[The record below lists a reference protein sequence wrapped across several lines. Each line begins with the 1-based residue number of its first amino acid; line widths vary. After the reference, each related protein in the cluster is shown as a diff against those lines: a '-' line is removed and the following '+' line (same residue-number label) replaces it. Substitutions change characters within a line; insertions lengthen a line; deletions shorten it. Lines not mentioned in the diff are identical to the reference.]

1 MKKGLR
7 GLVMLSVCAL
17 SLASCASKVSF
28 ADFKSKAGE
37 AVKKTVE
44 YTTATVSGSAT
55 TRSSDSKSEQK
66 ISANLKVNGRLITP
80 ASLSDTAYA
89 VIVNAFGITTYTVA
103 ERDGYT
109 YYAGGSFKVTYE
121 TKDDDG
127 NKASSSVAWNEFG
140 LVTAIK
146 AKGTGDNSKVT
157 YNITVKYS
165 K

>member
-7 GLVMLSVCAL
+7 SLVTLSVCAL

-28 ADFKSKAGE
+28 AEFQFKAGE

-55 TRSSDSKSEQK
+55 ASSSDSKSEKK
-66 ISANLKVNGRLITP
+66 ISANLKVDGHIITP

-89 VIVNAFGITTYTVA
+89 VIVNSFGITTYTVA
-103 ERDGYT
+103 EQEGYT

-121 TKDDDG
+121 TKDDEG
-127 NKASSSVAWNEFG
+127 NKSSSSVEWNEFG

-157 YNITVKYS
+157 YNISVKYS